1 MPEPLRLF
9 NTRTRQVEDFR
20 PLEAGLVRMYCCGPT
35 VYNYAHIG
43 NLRAYVFEDLLRRML
58 ERAGYAVTHV
68 MNVTDVGHLQSD
80 ADAGDDKMV
89 LAARR
94 EKRSP
99 WEIARYYEEVFLRH
113 TEQLNVRRPTIICRA
128 TEHIPQMIQM
138 IECLLRQ
145 GHAYVSGGN
154 VYFDVTTFPAYT
166 EFGQLQLDAQQA
178 TERVDVDERKRNP
191 ADFAL
196 WFSES
201 KYPDQVMKWDSPWG
215 VGFPGWHIE
224 CSAMAS
230 MYLGERIDIHCG
242 GIDHIPVHHTNE
254 IAQSEGCFGHRWVE
268 YWLHGAFLVLE
279 SAKMSKSSGDFLH
292 LDRLVADG
300 FEPLDYRYLLLTAH
314 YRAELKF
321 SAEALAGAAEAR
333 RSLRN
338 LVQDWRY
345 AASRAGAPAAREDAL
360 SRQRAA
366 FWAALAD
373 DLHVPKAL
381 AVAWT
386 VAREATLHEAEKLAL
401 LLDFDQ
407 VFGLGLDDGG
417 ARGLTEAQAALIRE
431 REEARRRRDW
441 ATSDAIRDRLLAEGI
456 MIKDRADGTDWSRV
470 E

>member
-1 MPEPLRLF
+1 MPESLRFF

-20 PLEAGLVRMYCCGPT
+20 PIEPGKVRMYCCGPT

-43 NLRAYVFEDLLRRML
+43 NLRTYVFEDLLRRTL

-80 ADAGDDKMV
+80 ADAGEDKMV

-94 EKRSP
+94 EHRSP
-99 WEIARYYEEVFLRH
+99 WEIARFYEETFLRH
-113 TEQLNVRRPTIICRA
+113 TDMLNVRRPHVICRA
-128 TEHIPQMIQM
+128 TEHIPQMIAM
-138 IECLLRQ
+138 IECLLAR
-145 GHAYVSGGN
+145 GHAYASGGN
-154 VYFDVTTFPAYT
+154 VYFDVSTFPAYPDLA
-166 EFGQLQLDAQQA
+166 QLQIDAQQA
-178 TERVDVDERKRNP
+178 TERVEADVRKRNP

-230 MYLGERIDIHCG
+230 TYLGERLDIHCG

-268 YWLHGAFLVLE
+268 VWMHGAFLVVDQ
-279 SAKMSKSSGDFLH
+279 AKMSKSSGEFLH

-300 FEPLDYRYLLLTAH
+300 PDPLDYRYLLLTAH

-321 SAEALAGAAEAR
+321 SPEALAAATEAR
-333 RSLRN
+333 RTLKN

-345 AASRAGAPAAREDAL
+345 AAARPDAPARRDEVV

-366 FWAALAD
+366 FWTALGD
-373 DLHVPKAL
+373 DLHLPRAL
-381 AVAWT
+381 AVAWAA
-386 VAREATLHEAEKLAL
+386 ARDAALHEGEKLAL
-401 LLDFDQ
+401 LQEFDE
-407 VFGLGLDDGG
+407 VFGVGLDGG
-417 ARGLTEAQAALIRE
+417 SERGLTEAQAALIKE

-441 ATSDAIRDRLLAEGI
+441 AMADAIRDRLLGEGI
-456 MIKDRADGTDWSRV
+456 RIKDRADGTDWSRV
-470 E
+470 S